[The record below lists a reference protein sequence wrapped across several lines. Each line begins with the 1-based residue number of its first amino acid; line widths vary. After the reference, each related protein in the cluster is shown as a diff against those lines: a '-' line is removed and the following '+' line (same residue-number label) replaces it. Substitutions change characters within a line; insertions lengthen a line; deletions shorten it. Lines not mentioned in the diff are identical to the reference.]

1 MNLIIYNKSADSD
14 SARLQLIFEPL
25 VSRDRIEISR
35 SVKTLRQRILKTSI
49 RDGIVILIARERN
62 DLTELLP
69 IIDLF
74 RRVRIILLLPD
85 RKPETIKIG
94 YQLEPRFMSFID
106 RGFEEVRAVLA
117 KMIVNEPLSNK
128 DRAFSDMTR
137 F

>member
-1 MNLIIYNKSADSD
+1 MNLIIYNKSVDSD

-117 KMIVNEPLSNK
+117 KMIVNEPLSNE
-128 DRAFSDMTR
+128 DGAFST
-137 F
+137 

>member
-1 MNLIIYNKSADSD
+1 MNLIIYNKAADSD

-106 RGFEEVRAVLA
+106 RGYEEVRAVLA
-117 KMIVNEPLSNK
+117 KMIINEPLSNK
-128 DRAFSDMTR
+128 GKAFST
-137 F
+137 

>member
-1 MNLIIYNKSADSD
+1 MNLIIYNKAADSD

-106 RGFEEVRAVLA
+106 RGYEEVRAVLA

-128 DRAFSDMTR
+128 DKAFSA
-137 F
+137 

>member
-1 MNLIIYNKSADSD
+1 
-14 SARLQLIFEPL
+14 
-25 VSRDRIEISR
+25 
-35 SVKTLRQRILKTSI
+35 
-49 RDGIVILIARERN
+49 LIARERN

-94 YQLEPRFMSFID
+94 YQLEPRFMSFVD

-117 KMIVNEPLSNK
+117 KMIVNEPLSK
-128 DRAFSDMTR
+128 EDGAFST
-137 F
+137 

>member
-1 MNLIIYNKSADSD
+1 MNLIIYNKAADSD

-35 SVKTLRQRILKTSI
+35 SIKTLRQRILKTSI

-106 RGFEEVRAVLA
+106 RGYEEVRAVLA

-128 DRAFSDMTR
+128 DKAFSA
-137 F
+137 